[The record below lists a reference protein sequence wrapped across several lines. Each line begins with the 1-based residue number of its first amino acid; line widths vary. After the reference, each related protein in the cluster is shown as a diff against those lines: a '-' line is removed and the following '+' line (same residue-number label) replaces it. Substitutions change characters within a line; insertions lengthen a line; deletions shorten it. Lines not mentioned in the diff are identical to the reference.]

1 MKTLLFILSTV
12 VLANQAFATTT
23 IVDREAMQRAL
34 VLDILQDVDN
44 RSNYQGDVDS
54 ALFTI
59 SLLQQPKTQ
68 DATKTALSDEELAK
82 KLANPVA
89 AMISV
94 PFQGNYDRK
103 IGPNND
109 GTRFQLN
116 FQPVIPFEL
125 NDEWNLISRTIV
137 PIIKQKDILPGS
149 GIQTGVGDI
158 VQSFFLSPRKP
169 TEDGWILGVGPVLLL
184 PTASNDLLG
193 TEKWGAGPTFVGLK
207 QDGPWTYGMLANHTW
222 SYAGNKNRADIN
234 ATFIQPFAS
243 YTTHDA
249 WTFGIQTETTYSWE
263 TEEWSIP
270 IEGVVSKMTSIGN
283 QKLNIFGGLKYWVD
297 SPDSG
302 PQGLGFRFGI
312 TLLFPN

>member
-1 MKTLLFILSTV
+1 MKTLLFLLSTGV
-12 VLANQAFATTT
+12 FANHAFATKTL
-23 IVDREAMQRAL
+23 VVREAMQRAL
-34 VLDILQDVDN
+34 VHDILQDVDN
-44 RSNYQGDVDS
+44 RSNYQGDADS

-149 GIQTGVGDI
+149 GTQTGVGDI
-158 VQSFFLSPRKP
+158 VQSFFFSPRKP

-207 QDGPWTYGMLANHTW
+207 QDGPWTYGMLANHIW
-222 SYAGNKNRADIN
+222 SYAGNKNRADVN

-243 YTTHDA
+243 YTTPDA
-249 WTFGIQTETTYSWE
+249 WTFSIQTETTYSWE

>member
-1 MKTLLFILSTV
+1 MKILLFILSTGV
-12 VLANQAFATTT
+12 FANQTFATTT
-23 IVDREAMQRAL
+23 LVVREAMQRAL
-34 VLDILQDVDN
+34 VHDILQDVDN
-44 RSNYQGDVDS
+44 RSNYQGDADS

-125 NDEWNLISRTIV
+125 NDDWNLISRTIV
-137 PIIKQKDILPGS
+137 PIIKQKDILPGT
-149 GIQTGVGDI
+149 GTQTGVGDI
-158 VQSFFLSPRKP
+158 IQSFFFSPRKP

-207 QDGPWTYGMLANHTW
+207 QDGPWTYGMLANHIW
-222 SYAGNKNRADIN
+222 SYAGNKNRADVN

-243 YTTHDA
+243 YTTPDA
-249 WTFGIQTETTYSWE
+249 WTFSVQTETTYSWE

-270 IEGVVSKMTSIGN
+270 IEGVVAKMTSIGN
-283 QKLNIFGGLKYWVD
+283 QKLNIFGGLKYWAD